1 MEREVTFAG
10 FGGQGVMTAGKF
22 LAQGAMNKGM
32 EVAWVPS
39 YGPEMRGGTAYC
51 TVVIADEPVG
61 SPIVRNPETAVV
73 MNRPSLDKFGPEVKS
88 GGCLIINS
96 SLIDVTSDRDDILV
110 VLIPCN
116 QISMEVVGTG
126 RSANMAALGAYAGAV
141 PVVDYQSIEAVV
153 KSKFSKKPK
162 VLEDNLSIMQKGYEL
177 GRQAREAYEAG
188 KRG

>member
-10 FGGQGVMTAGKF
+10 FGGQGVMTVGKF

-73 MNRPSLDKFGPEVKS
+73 MNRPSLDKFGPEVKP

-96 SLIDVTSDRDDILV
+96 SLIDVTTDRQDILV
-110 VLIPCN
+110 VTVPCN
-116 QISMEVVGTG
+116 QISMEVTGTG
-126 RSANMAALGAYAGAV
+126 RSANIAALGAYAGAV
-141 PVVDYQSIEAVV
+141 PVVDFASIEDVV
-153 KSKFSKKPK
+153 KTKFAKKPK
-162 VLEDNLSIMQKGYEL
+162 VLEDNMAILQKGYEI
-177 GRQAREAYEAG
+177 GRSAREAWDAG
-188 KRG
+188 KGA